1 MDVPAIDIASR
12 LDEEHRPAFEA
23 TPPFLRDWS
32 DIPATRAR
40 LAEMRATLPQPAL
53 PESVAIEDRAV
64 PGPEGEPDVRV
75 RLYRPEGQLQMGRPA
90 SALYWIHGGGMV
102 MGNVEM
108 NDPYCATIADRL
120 NALVA
125 SVEYR
130 LAPEHPFPAPLE
142 DCYAGLAWLWR
153 EREALGLDAGR
164 IAVGGASAGG
174 GLAAGVALAARDRG
188 EIELCFQ
195 LLVYPMLDDRN
206 ATRSSHAIT
215 DARTW
220 NREANL
226 AGWNAYLTGKAG
238 GEGVS
243 PYAAPARAADLAGL
257 PPAYINVGDLDLFVD
272 EDVAYA
278 RALADAGVPV
288 ELHIYP
294 GAYHGSNASAPTS
307 ALSRRWAADELA
319 ALGRALG

>member
-1 MDVPAIDIASR
+1 MDVAPIDIASR
-12 LDEEHRPAFEA
+12 LDDEHRPVFEGMPRPA
-23 TPPFLRDWS
+23 RDWS
-32 DIPATRAR
+32 DIPGTRER
-40 LAEMRATLPQPAL
+40 MAEMRASLPTPILPAN
-53 PESVAIEDRAV
+53 VAIEDRMV
-64 PGPEGEPDVRV
+64 PGPEGGPDVLV
-75 RLYRPEGQLQMGRPA
+75 RLYRPEGLPQGAP
-90 SALYWIHGGGMV
+90 ALYWIHGGGMV

-108 NDPYCATIADRL
+108 NDPYCANIADKL
-120 NALVA
+120 NVLVA

-153 EREALGLDAGR
+153 SREEFGLDPGR

-188 EIELCFQ
+188 EVALCYQ

-206 ATRSSHAIT
+206 ETRSSHAVT
-215 DARTW
+215 DGRTW
-220 NREANL
+220 NREAND
-226 AGWNAYLTGKAG
+226 ASWNAYLSGSAG

-243 PYAAPARAADLAGL
+243 PYAAPARATDLAGL

-278 RALADAGVPV
+278 RAMADAGVPV

-294 GAYHGSNASAPTS
+294 GAYHGSNGAVPTS
-307 ALSRRWAADELA
+307 VLSRRWAADELA